1 MTTVARDSINRRSR
15 RFRRGRSLSF
25 AAIIFDHWRDE
36 MSNSD
41 LIRKYFSA
49 YENKDRK
56 AVESLLTDD
65 FVFTSPYD
73 YRIDRETYF
82 KRCWPYTEKSPTY
95 GIEKLFEKG
104 NEAFILYDCKTK
116 NGGNSRN
123 TEFFAIEGNK
133 INKIKELEVYLPLP
147 QRNQRNQRKQQS
159 QKSMLRPN
167 LESFRQLL

>member
-1 MTTVARDSINRRSR
+1 
-15 RFRRGRSLSF
+15 
-25 AAIIFDHWRDE
+25 

-41 LIRKYFSA
+41 LLRKYFSA

-104 NEAFILYDCKTK
+104 NEAFMLYNCKTK
-116 NGGNSRN
+116 NGSNSRN
-123 TEFFAIEGNK
+123 TQFFTIEGKQDKRSRGLLWLCPEGTSVTND
-133 INKIKELEVYLPLP
+133 P
-147 QRNQRNQRKQQS
+147 RN
-159 QKSMLRPN
+159 LC
-167 LESFRQLL
+167 